1 MKKQKPKRKPSS
13 TPWLRWS
20 LCLIMILAP
29 LFRGAF
35 FADAILLLQ
44 VSIFLLMLC
53 WLTLKVVKKET
64 LEIRGPFHWILLL
77 ITLAYLIPVITGKW
91 FYLEESI
98 GMILWYLSL
107 AGIFLMTHEVAETSS
122 NREKMTRCVIGL
134 VLLLSAIAW
143 FSLAGFFHYTDA
155 VLAGR
160 LASTFQYPNTLAALT
175 MSAYFLSLGEY
186 QKTENPK
193 EKKAFMA
200 IAWTFF
206 ITLILTYSRIG
217 WLLFPLLAFIY
228 WSMIPREKKT
238 SLAGVYL
245 IHFCIAL
252 TFLSFHYQILPDQG
266 KSSLVLLIG
275 LLLGMGANSGLQYLM
290 GKGELSKVLHHPKRK
305 IIGIA
310 FIAFIGAA
318 TYFLLPETIAE
329 RISHINLDQRSAYER
344 FEFSRNA
351 FTIFWDQP
359 LTGSGGGGWEARYE
373 AFQTQPYTS
382 RTAHSFL
389 FQTMVEAGILG
400 TVALFIL
407 GGTLLFRLLMALRN
421 KEVTTLSLVMAILS
435 LLIYSILDF
444 HLNFFSVAVILW
456 IMIAL
461 IPWRLEYKMPAFFTR
476 SLSAAVLLLIL
487 IPAFLL
493 SGVRLHA
500 YRHHQ
505 QGVEALN
512 HHQNM
517 EKAQHHLQKS
527 VTYNPFHPMYR
538 SHRAVVAPSEESIAM
553 IEQGLIYAP
562 NHERLSQQAIRYYL
576 AANNKEKL
584 EKYVEQYINHRPIK
598 PQAYAYVANALNKL
612 AMIEKQAGNVKEA
625 EALYQKTI
633 SLMEIFDEKTASL
646 TFSIEPAEEFIRSIQ
661 QAQKEGEA
669 LKKNLKIF
677 CYPTSLFAIYR
688 VEGR

>member
-1 MKKQKPKRKPSS
+1 MKKQKSKRKPSS
-13 TPWLRWS
+13 TPWLRRS

-35 FADAILLLQ
+35 FADTILLLQ
-44 VSIFLLMLC
+44 VSIFLIMLC
-53 WLTLKVVKKET
+53 WVIVKVVKKET
-64 LEIRGPFHWILLL
+64 LEVREPFHWVLLL
-77 ITLAYLIPVITGKW
+77 IILAYLIPVITGKW

-107 AGIFLMTHEVAETSS
+107 AGIFLMTHEVAETAP
-122 NREKMTRCVIGL
+122 NREKMTRCIIGL
-134 VLLLSAIAW
+134 ALLLSVIAW
-143 FSLAGFFHYTDA
+143 FSLAGFFYYTDA

-175 MSAYFLSLGEY
+175 ISAYFLSLGEY

-193 EKKAFMA
+193 EKKIFIA

-217 WLLFPLLAFIY
+217 WLLFPLLACIY
-228 WSMIPREKKT
+228 WCMIPREKKP

-245 IHFCIAL
+245 IHFCVTLI
-252 TFLSFHYQILPDQG
+252 FLSFHYQALPDQG
-266 KSSLVLLIG
+266 KSSLALLVG
-275 LLLGMGANSGLQYLM
+275 LLLGMGVNSGLQYLM
-290 GKGELSKVLHHPKRK
+290 DKGKISKVLHHPKRK
-305 IIGIA
+305 VIGIA
-310 FIAFIGAA
+310 CIAFIGVA
-318 TYFLLPETIAE
+318 TYFLLPETITE

-351 FTIFWDQP
+351 FTIFLDQP

-382 RTAHSFL
+382 RTTHSFL
-389 FQTMVEAGILG
+389 FQTMVEAGVLG

-407 GGTLLFRLLMALRN
+407 GITLLFRLLVAFRD
-421 KEVTTLSLVMAILS
+421 KEGTTLSLVMAILS

-444 HLNFFSVAVILW
+444 HLNFFSVAMILW

-461 IPWRLEYKMPAFFTR
+461 IPWRPEHKMPAFFTR
-476 SLSAAVLLLIL
+476 SSRAAMLLLIL

-505 QGVEALN
+505 RGIEALN
-512 HHQNM
+512 HHQNI

-538 SHRAVVAPSEESIAM
+538 SHRAAVAPSEESIVM
-553 IEQGLIYAP
+553 IEKGLIYAP
-562 NHERLSQQAIRYYL
+562 NHERLSQQAINHYL
-576 AANNKEKL
+576 ATGNKEKL
-584 EKYVEQYINHRPIK
+584 EKHVDQYINHRPIK
-598 PQAYAYVANALNKL
+598 PQAYTYVANALNNL

-625 EALYQKTI
+625 KELYQKTI
-633 SLMEIFDEKTASL
+633 KLMDRFNEKTVSL
-646 TFSIEPAEEFIRSIQ
+646 TFTIEPAEEFTRSIQ
-661 QAQKEGEA
+661 QAQKEKEA
-669 LKKNLKIF
+669 LKRL
-677 CYPTSLFAIYR
+677 P
-688 VEGR
+688 